1 MSERHGPWFLITGIL
16 VGLIIGLVYSLL
28 INPVKYTNAAPHS
41 LDAESK
47 NQYRVL
53 VAMAYA
59 ENEDKGRA
67 EARLALL
74 REENPER
81 SLAVLAQQILASGGS
96 PDQARALAKL
106 SVDLGGMTE
115 DLQIDQSVQEE
126 SPTPSQTVDP
136 ATPTESVNNTPTSSE
151 QSGRLSTPLATFTPP
166 VQAVVLPVLNDNFVL
181 AEQEELCKSSEDSGL
196 LIIDIVDEEGNS
208 MPGVRIN
215 VSWDEGQD
223 TFFTGL
229 YPDENPGFANF
240 EMQQGIIYDLQVGDS
255 EEIIRNLSIP
265 PCRKGEASGTPGGLW
280 LKFSKG

>member
-16 VGLIIGLVYSLL
+16 IGVIIGLAYSLF
-28 INPVKYTNAAPHS
+28 INPVKYTNAAPHY

-53 VAMAYA
+53 VALAYA

-67 EARLALL
+67 NARLALL

-81 SLAVLAQQILASGGS
+81 SLAMLAQQILAFGGS

-115 DLQIDQSVQEE
+115 DFQIDQPEQEG
-126 SPTPSQTVDP
+126 SPSSGQTVDP
-136 ATPTESVNNTPTSSE
+136 ATPTITGSGTPASSE
-151 QSGRLSTPLATFTPP
+151 QSIRLSTPFATFTPP
-166 VQAVVLPVLNDNFVL
+166 VQAVVLPGINDNFL
-181 AEQEELCKSSEDSGL
+181 LSDQEELCKSNEDSGL
-196 LIIDIVDEEGNS
+196 LMIDIVDEKGNPI
-208 MPGVRIN
+208 PGVRIDIR
-215 VSWDEGQD
+215 WDEGED

-240 EMQQGIIYDLQVGDS
+240 EMQQGVIYNLQVGGSDD
-255 EEIIRNLSIP
+255 IIRNLSIP
-265 PCRKGEASGTPGGLW
+265 ACQKGGVSNSPGGLW
-280 LKFSKG
+280 LKFSQG